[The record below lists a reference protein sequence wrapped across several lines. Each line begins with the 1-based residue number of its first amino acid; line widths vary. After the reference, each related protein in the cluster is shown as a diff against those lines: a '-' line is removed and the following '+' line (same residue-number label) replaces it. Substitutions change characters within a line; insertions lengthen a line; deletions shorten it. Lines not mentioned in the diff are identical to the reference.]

1 MNWKKIETNE
11 DIQDIMRTSENE
23 NVLLFKY
30 SSNCSIN
37 YVVKTLLEREW
48 NENSMN
54 MQTYMADVIN
64 NKQIS
69 TDIES
74 IFGTK
79 HESPQAIIIS
89 KGKPI
94 FNVSHGMI
102 LFSTLL
108 DYANARNKITT

>member
-11 DIQDIMRTSENE
+11 DIKDIMSTSENE

-30 SSNCSIN
+30 SPNCSIN

-54 MQTYMADVIN
+54 MQTYLADVFN
-64 NKQIS
+64 NKQMS
-69 TDIES
+69 SEIEN
-74 IFGTK
+74 IFATK
-79 HESPQAIIIS
+79 HESPQALIIS
-89 KGKPI
+89 KGKQI
-94 FNVSHGMI
+94 FNASHGRI

-108 DYANARNKITT
+108 DYANARNK